1 MSLSKWKELAD
12 RKAKTGE
19 MKRNLFD
26 EITEEKIRSKITDQ
40 AIAKTF
46 RLDRLDQIAEQTKP
60 KPRRRIQ
67 IPRINREGGIDY
79 APEVDPYEDMDV
91 ERLLNLEDYVPPQ
104 AEKQIAKI
112 PKKAPKY
119 EIVPSFW
126 QLCDPPPTYEDLFE
140 EKEPLAIEGP
150 PDDDEDDEFVDA
162 EKGGDD
168 DAEEEESEE
177 EESEEGPNKILDE
190 LKIPNYNDVDKR
202 LAEPEMTPAR
212 KRSYLTK
219 IINDAEKKRQKITP
233 NKSNATR
240 NFKAGKISEQERDL
254 IRERVG
260 KIEREIKAYREHYK
274 AQLKNIKGSGIRKKQ
289 KGRGAYFF
297 NDAKEM
303 LQKLTLI
310 IAEMEAG
317 NTSIK
322 MRNVGQTILD
332 ALLHAKHL
340 NKQQYGQL
348 VKKYFAL

>member
-12 RKAKTGE
+12 SKAKTGE

-26 EITEEKIRSKITDQ
+26 EITEEKIRSKTTDQ

-67 IPRINREGGIDY
+67 IPRINRDGGIDY
-79 APEVDPYEDMDV
+79 APDVDPYEDMDV
-91 ERLLNLEDYVPPQ
+91 EGLLNLEDYVPPQ

-112 PKKAPKY
+112 PSKAPKY
-119 EIVPSFW
+119 EIDPGFW
-126 QLCDPPPTYEDLFE
+126 QLGDPPPTYEDVFE

-150 PDDDEDDEFVDA
+150 PDDDDEQLEEGSEDDEFVDA
-162 EKGGDD
+162 EELPDDYDD
-168 DAEEEESEE
+168 DEV
-177 EESEEGPNKILDE
+177 NKILDQ
-190 LKIPNYNDVDKR
+190 LDLPNYNDVEMR
-202 LAEPEMTPAR
+202 LAQPEMTAT
-212 KRSYLTK
+212 KQRSYLQK
-219 IINDAEKKRQKITP
+219 VLRDAETRRKTVTVR
-233 NKSNATR
+233 KSNATR
-240 NFKAGKISEQERDL
+240 AYNAGKMTAEQKNL
-254 IRERVG
+254 IHENVG
-260 KIEREIKAYREHYK
+260 KLEREIRDYRKHYGSK
-274 AQLKNIKGSGIRKKQ
+274 LKSIKGSGLQR
-289 KGRGAYFF
+289 GRGAYFF

-322 MRNVGQTILD
+322 MRNMGQTILD

-340 NKQQYGQL
+340 NKGQYRQL
-348 VKKYFAL
+348 VKKYFEI

>member
-1 MSLSKWKELAD
+1 MSLSKWKQLAD
-12 RKAKTGE
+12 RKAKTGQ

-26 EITEEKIRSKITDQ
+26 EITEEKIRSKTTDQ

-91 ERLLNLEDYVPPQ
+91 EGLLNLEDYVPPQ

-119 EIVPSFW
+119 EIDPGFW
-126 QLCDPPPTYEDLFE
+126 QLDDPPPLYE
-140 EKEPLAIEGP
+140 EKDPLTIEGP

-162 EKGGDD
+162 EEGDD
-168 DAEEEESEE
+168 DDAVDEVEEA
-177 EESEEGPNKILDE
+177 NKILDQ
-190 LKIPNYNDVDKR
+190 LDLPNYDDVDKR
-202 LAEPEMTPAR
+202 LAEPEMTATR
-212 KRSYLTK
+212 QRSYLQK
-219 IINDAEKKRQKITP
+219 VLKDAETRRKTVTIR
-233 NKSNATR
+233 KSNATR
-240 NFKAGKISEQERDL
+240 AYKAGKITIEEKNL
-254 IRERVG
+254 IHENVGNRE
-260 KIEREIKAYREHYK
+260 KAIKDYRKHYES
-274 AQLKNIKGSGIRKKQ
+274 QLYSIKGSGLRRGQ
-289 KGRGAYFF
+289 RGRGAYFF

-322 MRNVGQTILD
+322 MRNMGQTILD
-332 ALLHAKHL
+332 ALLHANHI
-340 NKQQYGQL
+340 NKGQYGKL

>member
-1 MSLSKWKELAD
+1 MSLLKWKELAD
-12 RKAKTGE
+12 SKAKTGQ

-26 EITEEKIRSKITDQ
+26 EITEEKIRSKTTDQ

-91 ERLLNLEDYVPPQ
+91 EGLLNLEDYVPPQ
-104 AEKQIAKI
+104 AEKQIAKM
-112 PKKAPKY
+112 PAPKY
-119 EIVPSFW
+119 EIDPGFW
-126 QLCDPPPTYEDLFE
+126 QLGDAPPTYEDIYE

-150 PDDDEDDEFVDA
+150 PDDEDDEFVDA
-162 EKGGDD
+162 EEEPSDD
-168 DAEEEESEE
+168 DEEV
-177 EESEEGPNKILDE
+177 NKILDQ
-190 LKIPNYNDVDKR
+190 LDLPNYNDVEMR
-202 LAEPEMTPAR
+202 LAEPEMTATR
-212 KRSYLTK
+212 QRSYLQK
-219 IINDAEKKRQKITP
+219 VLDDAETRRKTVTVR
-233 NKSNATR
+233 KSNATR
-240 NFKAGKISEQERDL
+240 AYKAGKMTAEQRNL
-254 IRERVG
+254 IHKNVG
-260 KIEREIKAYREHYK
+260 KIEKEIKDYRKHYESK
-274 AQLKNIKGSGIRKKQ
+274 LRSIKGSGLRRGQ
-289 KGRGAYFF
+289 RGRGAYFF

-322 MRNVGQTILD
+322 MRNMGQTILD
-332 ALLHAKHL
+332 ALLHANHL
-340 NKQQYGQL
+340 NKGQYRKL

>member
-1 MSLSKWKELAD
+1 MSLSKWKELAY
-12 RKAKTGE
+12 RKAKTGQ

-26 EITEEKIRSKITDQ
+26 EITEEKIRSKTTDQ

-91 ERLLNLEDYVPPQ
+91 EGLLNLEDYVPPQ

-119 EIVPSFW
+119 QMDPSFW
-126 QLCDPPPTYEDLFE
+126 QLDDPPPLYE
-140 EKEPLAIEGP
+140 EKDPLAIEGP
-150 PDDDEDDEFVDA
+150 PNDDDEFVDA
-162 EKGGDD
+162 EEGDEWDEDD
-168 DAEEEESEE
+168 DDEPEEPEEEA
-177 EESEEGPNKILDE
+177 NKILDQ
-190 LKIPNYNDVDKR
+190 LDLPNYDDVDKR
-202 LAEPEMTPAR
+202 LAEPEMTATR
-212 KRSYLTK
+212 QRIYLQK
-219 IINDAEKKRQKITP
+219 VLNDAETRRKTVTVR
-233 NKSNATR
+233 KSNATR
-240 NFKAGKISEQERDL
+240 AYKAGKISEEEKNLIHENVGNRAKAIRD
-254 IRERVG
+254 
-260 KIEREIKAYREHYK
+260 YRKHYES
-274 AQLKNIKGSGIRKKQ
+274 QLKNIKGSGLRRGQ
-289 KGRGAYFF
+289 RGRGAYFF

-322 MRNVGQTILD
+322 MRNMGQTILD

-340 NKQQYGQL
+340 NKQQYRKL

>member
-12 RKAKTGE
+12 RKAKTGQ

-26 EITEEKIRSKITDQ
+26 EITEEKIRSKTTDQ

-46 RLDRLDQIAEQTKP
+46 KLDRLDQIAEQTKP

-67 IPRINREGGIDY
+67 IPRINREGGIYY

-91 ERLLNLEDYVPPQ
+91 EGLLNLEDYVPPQ

-119 EIVPSFW
+119 EIDPSFW
-126 QLCDPPPTYEDLFE
+126 QLSDPPPTYEDIFE
-140 EKEPLAIEGP
+140 EKDPLAIEGP
-150 PDDDEDDEFVDA
+150 PDDDDDDDDDDEFVDA
-162 EKGGDD
+162 EEATDD
-168 DAEEEESEE
+168 EPEEEA
-177 EESEEGPNKILDE
+177 NKILDQ
-190 LKIPNYNDVDKR
+190 LDLPNYDDVDKR
-202 LAEPEMTPAR
+202 LAEPEMTATR
-212 KRSYLTK
+212 QRIYLQK
-219 IINDAEKKRQKITP
+219 VLNDAETRRKTVTIR
-233 NKSNATR
+233 KSNATR
-240 NFKAGKISEQERDL
+240 AYKAGKITIEEKNLIHENVGNREKAIRD
-254 IRERVG
+254 
-260 KIEREIKAYREHYK
+260 YRKHYES
-274 AQLKNIKGSGIRKKQ
+274 QLKNIKGSGLRRGQ
-289 KGRGAYFF
+289 RGRGAYFF

-322 MRNVGQTILD
+322 MRNMGQTILD
-332 ALLHAKHL
+332 ALLHANHI
-340 NKQQYGQL
+340 NKGQYGKL

>member
-1 MSLSKWKELAD
+1 MSLSKWKKLAD
-12 RKAKTGE
+12 RKAKTGQ

-26 EITEEKIRSKITDQ
+26 EITEEKIRSKSTDQ

-91 ERLLNLEDYVPPQ
+91 EGLLNLEDYVPPQ

-119 EIVPSFW
+119 QIDPSFW
-126 QLCDPPPTYEDLFE
+126 QLDDPPPLYE
-140 EKEPLAIEGP
+140 EKDPLAIEGP

-162 EKGGDD
+162 EEGDEWDEDD
-168 DAEEEESEE
+168 DYEPDEPEEEA
-177 EESEEGPNKILDE
+177 NKILDQ
-190 LKIPNYNDVDKR
+190 LDLPNYDDVDKR
-202 LAEPEMTPAR
+202 LAEPEMTATR
-212 KRSYLTK
+212 QRTYLQK
-219 IINDAEKKRQKITP
+219 VLKDAETRRKTVTIR
-233 NKSNATR
+233 KSNAKR
-240 NFKAGKISEQERDL
+240 AYDAGKISEEQKNLIYENVGNREKAIRD
-254 IRERVG
+254 
-260 KIEREIKAYREHYK
+260 YRKHY
-274 AQLKNIKGSGIRKKQ
+274 QSRLKNIKGSGLRRGQRGK
-289 KGRGAYFF
+289 GAYFF

-317 NTSIK
+317 NTSVK
-322 MRNVGQTILD
+322 MRNMGQTILD
-332 ALLHAKHL
+332 ALLHANHL
-340 NKQQYGQL
+340 NKQQYRQL

>member
-1 MSLSKWKELAD
+1 MSLSKWKQLAD
-12 RKAKTGE
+12 SKAKTGE

-26 EITEEKIRSKITDQ
+26 EITEEKIRSKTTDQ

-91 ERLLNLEDYVPPQ
+91 EGLLNLEDYVAPQ
-104 AEKQIAKI
+104 QEKQIAKI

-119 EIVPSFW
+119 EIDPGFW
-126 QLCDPPPTYEDLFE
+126 QLGDAPPTYEDIFE

-150 PDDDEDDEFVDA
+150 PDEDDEFVDA
-162 EKGGDD
+162 E
-168 DAEEEESEE
+168 EEQSEE
-177 EESEEGPNKILDE
+177 EPPDDYDEEVNKILDQ
-190 LKIPNYNDVDKR
+190 LDLPNYNDVDMR
-202 LAEPEMTPAR
+202 LAEPEMTATR
-212 KRSYLTK
+212 QRSYLQK
-219 IINDAEKKRQKITP
+219 VLNDAESRRKTVTVR
-233 NKSNATR
+233 KSNATR
-240 NFKAGKISEQERDL
+240 ALKAGKITAEQRDL
-254 IRERVG
+254 IHANVG
-260 KIEREIKAYREHYK
+260 KLEKEIRDYRKHYESK
-274 AQLKNIKGSGIRKKQ
+274 LRSIKGSGLRRGQ
-289 KGRGAYFF
+289 RGRGAYFF

-322 MRNVGQTILD
+322 MRNMGQTILD

-340 NKQQYGQL
+340 NKAQYRQL
-348 VKKYFAL
+348 VKKYFAI

>member
-12 RKAKTGE
+12 RKAKTGQ

-26 EITEEKIRSKITDQ
+26 EITEEKIRSKSTDQ

-91 ERLLNLEDYVPPQ
+91 EGLLNLEDYVPPQ

-119 EIVPSFW
+119 QIDPSFW
-126 QLCDPPPTYEDLFE
+126 QLDDPPPLYE
-140 EKEPLAIEGP
+140 EKDPLAIEGP

-162 EKGGDD
+162 EEGDEWDDD
-168 DAEEEESEE
+168 DAEPDEPEEEA
-177 EESEEGPNKILDE
+177 NKILDQ
-190 LKIPNYNDVDKR
+190 LDLPNYDDVDKR
-202 LAEPEMTPAR
+202 LAEPEMTATR
-212 KRSYLTK
+212 QRTYLQK
-219 IINDAEKKRQKITP
+219 VLKDAETRRKTVTIR
-233 NKSNATR
+233 KSNAKR
-240 NFKAGKISEQERDL
+240 AYDAGKISEEQKNLIYENVGNREKAIRD
-254 IRERVG
+254 
-260 KIEREIKAYREHYK
+260 YRKHYQS
-274 AQLKNIKGSGIRKKQ
+274 QLKNIKGSGLRRGQ
-289 KGRGAYFF
+289 RGRGAYFF

-322 MRNVGQTILD
+322 MRNMGQTILD

-340 NKQQYGQL
+340 NKQQYRQL

>member
-12 RKAKTGE
+12 RKAKTGQ

-26 EITEEKIRSKITDQ
+26 EITEEKIRSKTTDQ

-91 ERLLNLEDYVPPQ
+91 EGLLNLEDYVPPQ

-119 EIVPSFW
+119 EIDPGFW
-126 QLCDPPPTYEDLFE
+126 QLGYPPPTYE
-140 EKEPLAIEGP
+140 EKDPLAIEGP
-150 PDDDEDDEFVDA
+150 PDDEDDEFVDA
-162 EKGGDD
+162 EEG
-168 DAEEEESEE
+168 SEE
-177 EESEEGPNKILDE
+177 VLPDDYDDEEVNKILDQ
-190 LKIPNYNDVDKR
+190 LDLPNYDDVDKR
-202 LAEPEMTPAR
+202 LAEPEMTATR
-212 KRSYLTK
+212 QRIYLQK
-219 IINDAEKKRQKITP
+219 VLNDAETRRKTVTVR
-233 NKSNATR
+233 KSNATR
-240 NFKAGKISEQERDL
+240 AYNAKKITAEQRNL
-254 IRERVG
+254 IHANVG
-260 KIEREIKAYREHYK
+260 KLEREIRDYRKHYESK
-274 AQLKNIKGSGIRKKQ
+274 LYSIKGSGLRRGQ
-289 KGRGAYFF
+289 RGRGAYFF

-322 MRNVGQTILD
+322 MRNMGQTILD

-340 NKQQYGQL
+340 NKGQYRQL

>member
-1 MSLSKWKELAD
+1 MSLSKWKKLAD

-26 EITEEKIRSKITDQ
+26 EITEEKIRSKTTDQ

-91 ERLLNLEDYVPPQ
+91 EGLLNLEDYVPPQ

-112 PKKAPKY
+112 PSKAPKY
-119 EIVPSFW
+119 EMDPSFW
-126 QLCDPPPTYEDLFE
+126 QLSDPPLLYE
-140 EKEPLAIEGP
+140 EKDPLAIEGP
-150 PDDDEDDEFVDA
+150 PDDDEKDTSYLQLEEQGEDDEGD
-162 EKGGDD
+162 DD
-168 DAEEEESEE
+168 DAEEGDAVEEA
-177 EESEEGPNKILDE
+177 NKILHE
-190 LKIPNYNDVDKR
+190 LGLPNYYDVEMRSD
-202 LAEPEMTPAR
+202 EPEMTAT
-212 KRSYLTK
+212 KQINYLQK
-219 IINDAEKKRQKITP
+219 VLKDADRRRRQAVAL
-233 NKSNATR
+233 KSNATKDE
-240 NFKAGKISEQERDL
+240 KAKRISQEQKEQIHNKSNKL
-254 IRERVG
+254 Q
-260 KIEREIKAYREHYK
+260 KEIKDYMKHYQS
-274 AQLKNIKGSGIRKKQ
+274 QLKSIKGSGLQR
-289 KGRGAYFF
+289 GRGAYFF

-322 MRNVGQTILD
+322 MRNMGQTILD
-332 ALLHAKHL
+332 ALLHANHI
-340 NKQQYGQL
+340 NKGQYRQL

>member
-12 RKAKTGE
+12 RKAKTGQ

-26 EITEEKIRSKITDQ
+26 EITEEKIRSKTTDQ

-91 ERLLNLEDYVPPQ
+91 EGLLNLEDYVPPQ

-112 PKKAPKY
+112 PSKAPKY
-119 EIVPSFW
+119 EMDPGFW
-126 QLCDPPPTYEDLFE
+126 QLSDPPPTYE
-140 EKEPLAIEGP
+140 EKDPLAIEGP

-162 EKGGDD
+162 EEGDD
-168 DAEEEESEE
+168 DDDAVDVVEEA
-177 EESEEGPNKILDE
+177 NKILDE
-190 LKIPNYNDVDKR
+190 IGLPNYYDVDMR
-202 LAEPEMTPAR
+202 LDEPEMTPTR
-212 KRSYLTK
+212 QRNYLEK
-219 IINDAEKKRQKITP
+219 VLKDAETRRRQAVAL
-233 NKSNATR
+233 KSNATIK
-240 NFKAGKISEQERDL
+240 FKQNKITAEERKRISDRSDKL
-254 IRERVG
+254 Q
-260 KIEREIKAYREHYK
+260 KEIKDYKKHYQSQFK
-274 AQLKNIKGSGIRKKQ
+274 SMKGSGLQR
-289 KGRGAYFF
+289 GRGAYFF

-310 IAEMEAG
+310 IAEMKAG

-322 MRNVGQTILD
+322 MRNMGQTILD
-332 ALLHAKHL
+332 ALLHANHI
-340 NKQQYGQL
+340 NKGQYGKL

>member
-12 RKAKTGE
+12 RKAKTGQ

-26 EITEEKIRSKITDQ
+26 EITEEKIRSKTTDQ

-91 ERLLNLEDYVPPQ
+91 EGLLNLEDYVPPQ

-119 EIVPSFW
+119 EIDPGFW
-126 QLCDPPPTYEDLFE
+126 QLGDPPPRYEDLFE

-162 EKGGDD
+162 E
-168 DAEEEESEE
+168 EEQSEE
-177 EESEEGPNKILDE
+177 ELPDDYDDEEVNKILDQ
-190 LKIPNYNDVDKR
+190 LDLPNYNDVEMR
-202 LAEPEMTPAR
+202 LAEPEMTAT
-212 KRSYLTK
+212 KQRSYLQK
-219 IINDAEKKRQKITP
+219 VLKDAETRRKTAVTIR
-233 NKSNATR
+233 KSNATR
-240 NFKAGKISEQERDL
+240 AYKAGKITAEQRNL
-254 IRERVG
+254 IHENVG
-260 KIEREIKAYREHYK
+260 KLEKEIKDYRKHYESK
-274 AQLKNIKGSGIRKKQ
+274 LKSIKGSGLRRGQRGK
-289 KGRGAYFF
+289 GAYFF

-322 MRNVGQTILD
+322 MRNMGQTILD

-348 VKKYFAL
+348 VKKYFAI

>member
-12 RKAKTGE
+12 RKAKTGQ
-19 MKRNLFD
+19 MKKNLFD
-26 EITEEKIRSKITDQ
+26 EITEEKIRSKTTDQ

-91 ERLLNLEDYVPPQ
+91 EGLLNLEDYVPPQ

-119 EIVPSFW
+119 EMDPGFW
-126 QLCDPPPTYEDLFE
+126 QLSDPPPLYE
-140 EKEPLAIEGP
+140 EKDPLAIEGP
-150 PDDDEDDEFVDA
+150 PDDDDDDEFVDA
-162 EKGGDD
+162 EEGDD
-168 DAEEEESEE
+168 DEAEEELEE
-177 EESEEGPNKILDE
+177 ANKILDQ
-190 LKIPNYNDVDKR
+190 LDLPNYNDVDKR
-202 LAEPEMTPAR
+202 LAEPEMTPTR
-212 KRSYLTK
+212 QRNYLEK
-219 IINDAEKKRQKITP
+219 VLKDAETRRRQAVAL
-233 NKSNATR
+233 KSNATIK
-240 NFKAGKISEQERDL
+240 FKQNKITAEERKRRSDRSDKL
-254 IRERVG
+254 Q
-260 KIEREIKAYREHYK
+260 KEIKDYKKHYQSQFK
-274 AQLKNIKGSGIRKKQ
+274 SITGSGLKR
-289 KGRGAYFF
+289 GRGAYFF
-297 NDAKEM
+297 NDANEM

-322 MRNVGQTILD
+322 MRNMGQTILD
-332 ALLHAKHL
+332 ALLHANHL
-340 NKQQYGQL
+340 NKGQYRQL